1 MYVFLRQRVGEMDYA
16 EVSKEEA
23 LNSLL
28 TTYKDNKITRDM
40 LKTVGSIPYRFGEII
55 VKEV

>member
-1 MYVFLRQRVGEMDYA
+1 MITFLRMRVGEDGYT

-23 LNSLL
+23 LHSLL
-28 TTYKDNKITRDM
+28 TTYKDNQITRDM
-40 LKTVGSIPYRFGEII
+40 LKETGTIPYRFGEII